1 MAGAITNLQDKRCP
15 CGVVFTPNSGRQKY
29 HSQDCPSRK
38 QDAATKAAAKV
49 QTTPA
54 TARKRAA
61 RKVAANGNGN
71 GNGHKPAPAILVRL
85 IRDCDQEL
93 EAIDA
98 QLAEFNE
105 LQERRKDVARVRDT
119 LASV

>member
-1 MAGAITNLQDKRCP
+1 MAGVINNLQDKRCP
-15 CGVVFTPNSGRQKY
+15 CGIVFTPNSGRQKY
-29 HSQDCPSRK
+29 HSQNCPSRK
-38 QDAATKAAAKV
+38 QDAASK
-49 QTTPA
+49 A
-54 TARKRAA
+54 TAQARKPRARRAA
-61 RKVAANGNGN
+61 VNGNGN
-71 GNGHKPAPAILVRL
+71 GSNGHKPAAPEILVRL